1 MGGGPRTFP
10 GGLNKWQ
17 YKRMH
22 EKMARE
28 KARRLLQQEKQ
39 IYQARLRSEIRA
51 KRDGKSS
58 SDLADSGAAMTSK
71 AQVKALADRFM
82 KEGAEDLWNKDD
94 GPIRYRPCQSRAVNS
109 LPPLD
114 LRKLMA
120 GRQNPIE
127 SQVGR
132 IDTFGQRR
140 EYSTISRRG
149 PGTRSKT
156 RWRRISSSEDDSESE
171 EGVTAF
177 RGANMDTRTGLQMFP
192 RLNIS
197 NEAESEEES
206 DMITDA
212 SSRNRFIS
220 KAALRNFDTK
230 APRRLPKSM
239 VGHSDLSNE
248 IHEIRNEL
256 RAKKAV
262 VDVTTHA
269 HADHETLLTNKR

>member
-22 EKMARE
+22 EKMARQ
-28 KARRLLQQEKQ
+28 KSGRLLQQEKE

-82 KEGAEDLWNKDD
+82 KEGAEDLWNEDD
-94 GPIRYRPCQSRAVNS
+94 GPIHYRPCQSRAVNS

-120 GRQNPIE
+120 GRQNLIE
-127 SQVGR
+127 SQVGQ

-149 PGTRSKT
+149 SGTRSKM

-171 EGVTAF
+171 EGVKAF
-177 RGANMDTRTGLQMFP
+177 RGANMGTRTGLQMFP

-197 NEAESEEES
+197 NEAES
-206 DMITDA
+206 DMMTDA

-262 VDVTTHA
+262 VNVTTHA